1 MSTAIPI
8 VDCQTH
14 VFPDAYAD
22 LLTRAQGGAV
32 RATGGD
38 GVFTLDYHAPNGEH
52 LQRFALRVEDYS
64 LKRKLADMNAAGVD
78 VSVLSINLPTPDL
91 LGPELA
97 EEGARVANDAVAELC
112 DRHPDRFVGLAVL
125 PLPNI
130 AAAIAELDR
139 ALDKLDMRGVFL
151 PSHIAGM
158 PLDDPSLEPFYA
170 HVAAR
175 RVPLVLHPTVPTW
188 GNTIRD
194 YAMIPMLGFMVDTS
208 VGMLRLILGGV
219 LERHPTLQVVH
230 PQAGGVLPYLMGRVE
245 EQTEIKR
252 RGRDH
257 ITRPPGSYYSQV
269 YLDLVSPSALA
280 LDYAYKF
287 AGPERLLFASDHP
300 WVDIGLILETV
311 RECNWPDEALAQIL
325 GGNACRLFDIQ
336 LS

>member
-1 MSTAIPI
+1 MSTTIPI

-14 VFPDAYAD
+14 VFPDAYAN

-139 ALDKLDMRGVFL
+139 ALDKLTCAASFYPR
-151 PSHIAGM
+151 I
-158 PLDDPSLEPFYA
+158 SL
-170 HVAAR
+170 
-175 RVPLVLHPTVPTW
+175 
-188 GNTIRD
+188 G
-194 YAMIPMLGFMVDTS
+194 
-208 VGMLRLILGGV
+208 
-219 LERHPTLQVVH
+219 
-230 PQAGGVLPYLMGRVE
+230 
-245 EQTEIKR
+245 
-252 RGRDH
+252 
-257 ITRPPGSYYSQV
+257 
-269 YLDLVSPSALA
+269 
-280 LDYAYKF
+280 
-287 AGPERLLFASDHP
+287 
-300 WVDIGLILETV
+300 
-311 RECNWPDEALAQIL
+311 
-325 GGNACRLFDIQ
+325 CRLMTHRWNLFMPMSLRDVCRWCCILLCQ
-336 LS
+336 PGATLSATMQ